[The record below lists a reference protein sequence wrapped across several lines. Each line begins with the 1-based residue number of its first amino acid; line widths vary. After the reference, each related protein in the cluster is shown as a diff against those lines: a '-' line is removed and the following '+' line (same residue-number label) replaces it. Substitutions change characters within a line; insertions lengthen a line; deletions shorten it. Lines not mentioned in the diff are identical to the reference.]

1 MTTVPLTRA
10 PGEHPKTDAAVPSDA
25 PATEPTDGPL
35 TPSVGIVE
43 LSERV
48 VASILGRCPWLY
60 RAGTIT
66 LAVFSAV
73 CLVAIATRLSALPLI
88 PIPLFALAWY
98 FLRFLRAADTRRLQL
113 RWALL
118 TALATMVGFWLVSVV
133 ARWVSS

>member
-1 MTTVPLTRA
+1 MPLTAA
-10 PGEHPKTDAAVPSDA
+10 PGDNAAAVADSAERTPA
-25 PATEPTDGPL
+25 PDGPL

-48 VASILGRCPWLY
+48 VASILTRFPWLY
-60 RAGTIT
+60 RAGTVL
-66 LAVFSAV
+66 LAVFAV
-73 CLVAIATRLSALPLI
+73 FCLAGVATRLSPLPLI
-88 PIPLFALAWY
+88 PLPLFALAWY

-118 TALATMVGFWLVSVV
+118 TALSTMVGFWLISVV